1 MELVEVEVVSDVIET
16 IEEEYQAFG
25 GFSVLLRTDLI
36 RQQRRRQRAPPRS
49 RPETRNVP
57 PIPGLRL
64 QGLGCLR
71 HLWLSNQLDG

>member
-25 GFSVLLRTDLI
+25 GFSVFLRTHLI
-36 RQQRRRQRAPPRS
+36 LQQRRRQRAPPGS
-49 RPETRNVP
+49 RPKTRKVP

-64 QGLGCLR
+64 YGPGCLR
-71 HLWLSNQLDG
+71 HLWLPNQLDG